1 MTATTTTLEDA
12 QHALYIA
19 NLQRA
24 LVESVPDDDIFSAS
38 QDSVCEDA
46 SDPFIIR
53 QELAKLSRNLSQA
66 QATWPASSSAAEGTT
81 ENYTEV
87 LGEIGIKLT
96 EKQSVLPPFP
106 PPAPIPVEESSAAE
120 RERAAAAR
128 QLEEKKELTF
138 DNKMSLQANTQESL
152 SADILSLVTRI
163 KSDAVAFSASLA
175 TDKDRLDSAVSAV
188 ERAAE
193 GMGKV
198 GERMGLYRRG
208 SNLMGWWFYGGATL
222 FLVLAVVIGMLI
234 VRLFPKW
241 WFI

>member
-24 LVESVPDDDIFSAS
+24 LAASVPDDDIFSAS
-38 QDSVCEDA
+38 QDSVDGDA

-66 QATWPASSSAAEGTT
+66 QATWPVSSEDTP
-81 ENYTEV
+81 ENFTEV
-87 LGEIGIKLT
+87 LGEISIKLT
-96 EKQSVLPPFP
+96 EKLSVLPPFP
-106 PPAPIPVEESSAAE
+106 PPAPVPVEEPSVVE
-120 RERAAAAR
+120 RERVAAR
-128 QLEEKKELTF
+128 EKEKKALTF

-175 TDKDRLDSAVSAV
+175 ADKDRLDSAVSAV
-188 ERAAE
+188 EKAAE

-241 WFI
+241 

>member
-1 MTATTTTLEDA
+1 MTVTTTTLEDA
-12 QHALYIA
+12 QHALYIS

-24 LVESVPDDDIFSAS
+24 LAASVPDDDIFSAS
-38 QDSVCEDA
+38 QDSLDGDA

-53 QELAKLSRNLSQA
+53 QELAKLSHNLDQA
-66 QATWPASSSAAEGTT
+66 QATWPISSSPEGTT
-81 ENYTEV
+81 ENFTEV
-87 LGEIGIKLT
+87 LGEISIKLT
-96 EKQSVLPPFP
+96 EKLSVLPPFP
-106 PPAPIPVEESSAAE
+106 PPAPVPVEEPSAVE
-120 RERAAAAR
+120 RERAAAAAH
-128 QLEEKKELTF
+128 EKEKKELTF

-175 TDKDRLDSAVSAV
+175 ADKDRLDSAVSAV

-241 WFI
+241 